1 MCLTSIV
8 ANKTS
13 LQLGLPN
20 EDLGSVAHTAPL
32 LLPFPSFP
40 SFPSCPTCPS
50 NHQRS
55 RSTARSGCASRTA
68 SCSLGQLGILDIPG
82 DHWDPLGAL
91 GKSTGKSIGAS
102 GIPSRLRTAATYA
115 SSRRTTEV
123 DGPRVTCSRHLSTST
138 RNQRSTSF
146 NKHQAATVAVC
157 MAAPVSWMME
167 LKPLKPGFAP
177 IFPTDPYSILTC
189 VAVYVGV
196 HMLEIEVAHPRPWG

>member
-20 EDLGSVAHTAPL
+20 EYLGSVAHTAPL

-40 SFPSCPTCPS
+40 SCPS

-68 SCSLGQLGILDIPG
+68 SCRWTAWDSLGQLGTA
-82 DHWDPLGAL
+82 WDSGYSRGPLGAL
-91 GKSTGKSIGAS
+91 GKSTGKSSGKSCRSCSRVHCTRLGAS

-115 SSRRTTEV
+115 SSRRTTKV
-123 DGPRVTCSRHLSTST
+123 DGPRVTCSRHFSTST
-138 RNQRSTSF
+138 RNQRSTYF
-146 NKHQAATVAVC
+146 NKHQAATLAVC
-157 MAAPVSWMME
+157 MAAPVS
-167 LKPLKPGFAP
+167 
-177 IFPTDPYSILTC
+177 
-189 VAVYVGV
+189 
-196 HMLEIEVAHPRPWG
+196 